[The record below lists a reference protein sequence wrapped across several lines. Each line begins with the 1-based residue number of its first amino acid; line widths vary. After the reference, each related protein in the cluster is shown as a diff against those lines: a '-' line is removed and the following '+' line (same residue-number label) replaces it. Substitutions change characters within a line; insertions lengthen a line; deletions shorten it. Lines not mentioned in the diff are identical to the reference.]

1 MLKCTLVTIA
11 TLLGTGILGLPST
24 LAYSGLV
31 PFIVTFL
38 MNYLFQIFI
47 IVALTEVIY
56 LYEMGENTGLS
67 KDSVTMNNYGACGD
81 EILDDENVSKKSSK
95 EDLQKLM
102 KISPTHQKIGDDE
115 LGADS
120 TVNRH
125 TA

>member
-1 MLKCTLVTIA
+1 
-11 TLLGTGILGLPST
+11 
-24 LAYSGLV
+24 
-31 PFIVTFL
+31 

-56 LYEMGENTGLS
+56 LYEMGEKSGLS
-67 KDSVTMNNYGACGD
+67 KDSVTMNNYGACAD
-81 EILDDENVSKKSSK
+81 ELDDENVSKKSSK

-102 KISPTHQKIGDDE
+102 KISPTHQKIVDDE

-125 TA
+125 KRH